1 MKLNTVSDQFVDSSD
16 YKFCLDKLN
25 YIIVM
30 QNTSTTTNN
39 NNAEIIML
47 ILSMW

>member
-1 MKLNTVSDQFVDSSD
+1 MKLNTVCDQSVDSSD
-16 YKFCLDKLN
+16 YKFCLDKLK

-30 QNTSTTTNN
+30 QNTTTNN